1 MSSLLFFLV
10 TNGYKNTFKSTGSD
24 TKVKVTASELEQS
37 KSFQKG
43 DLSERRF
50 QTKANFIV
58 ALKHLNRQNKWQ
70 HNVLKSFGMRRPHIV
85 ASHGISS
92 FFITSLDSGIN
103 EGGLVSKIQKN
114 IFPELIIK
122 KEFLKIRFHASTSS
136 IE

>member
-1 MSSLLFFLV
+1 
-10 TNGYKNTFKSTGSD
+10 
-24 TKVKVTASELEQS
+24 
-37 KSFQKG
+37 
-43 DLSERRF
+43 
-50 QTKANFIV
+50 
-58 ALKHLNRQNKWQ
+58 
-70 HNVLKSFGMRRPHIV
+70 MRRPHIV